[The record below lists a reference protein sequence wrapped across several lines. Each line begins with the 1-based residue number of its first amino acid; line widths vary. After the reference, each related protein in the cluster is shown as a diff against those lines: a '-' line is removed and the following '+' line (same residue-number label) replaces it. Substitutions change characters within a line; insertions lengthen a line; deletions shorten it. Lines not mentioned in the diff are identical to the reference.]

1 MLYRRRERTTR
12 QQRSCRVVEPP
23 CLTSATLLFHD
34 VQGLIFPPYQLPL
47 GIKDAPFDEAESA
60 CTSADETCLFLPT
73 ELIFLPRL
81 TVACIF
87 TDEAS
92 GTNLDY
98 IQE

>member
-1 MLYRRRERTTR
+1 MSHVSHPL
-12 QQRSCRVVEPP
+12 VD
-23 CLTSATLLFHD
+23 D
-34 VQGLIFPPYQLPL
+34 VQGLFFPPYQLPL
-47 GIKDAPFDEAESA
+47 GIKEAPFDEAESA
-60 CTSADETCLFLPT
+60 CTSADERCLFLPT